1 MSTLA
6 DLSFKSGSAFTFI
19 EEIGSGGMGI
29 VYLAKKHCE
38 GVNDLVVLK
47 TIRTITN
54 RQVEALKAEANIAAA
69 LRHENI
75 VRTYGMEAIPFENLP
90 KDFQKQIST
99 LKKDFGKIEGKKRTE
114 AGTRGMELL
123 TDLRMGRSQA
133 ITDLEEQHFLTG
145 ETDFHGKRLYLVV
158 MEYIEGWD
166 LREIHGNHVK
176 AGLLLPIELN
186 AFIISRIC
194 RALEYAHEYLVHRD
208 ISPENILV
216 SDQGVTKLTDFGIAV
231 AADQDIFG
239 LAGKI
244 QYMAPEQVQNDQI
257 DNRSDIFSLG
267 LVAYYLLTGVSLFSV
282 PMGLSFDKQAE
293 YYEKLLKKE
302 IFPPHKVCLDVPA
315 EYSAII
321 MKMLEFD
328 PDRRYQTIEQVG
340 SDIEKKCLY
349 GQGFGPTN
357 NSLAAYMKIF
367 ESDFTIYTK
376 QDLQQLTF
384 MKNVGEKYRLKR
396 KISKSLYSDE
406 GRQLIVHRLKE
417 RGFENK
423 SSIEL

>member
-1 MSTLA
+1 MSSLA
-6 DLSFKSGSAFTFI
+6 DLSFQSGSAFAFI

-38 GVNDLVVLK
+38 GVSDLVVLK
-47 TIRTITN
+47 TIRTMTN
-54 RQVEALKAEANIAAA
+54 RQIEALKAEANIAAA

-75 VRTYGMEAIPFENLP
+75 VRTYGLEAIPFENLP
-90 KDFQKQIST
+90 EEFQKEIST
-99 LKKDFGKIEGKKRTE
+99 LKKGYGKRGSKKRTE

-133 ITDLEEQHFLTG
+133 MTDLEEQHFLAR
-145 ETDFHGKRLYLVV
+145 ETDYQGKRLYLVV

-166 LREIHGNHVK
+166 LREIHGNHIK
-176 AGLLLPIELN
+176 EGLLLPIKLN

-194 RALEYAHEYLVHRD
+194 RALEYAHEYIVHRD

-231 AADQDIFG
+231 AADQEIFG

-244 QYMAPEQVQNDQI
+244 QYMAPEQVRYDQI

-267 LVAYYLLTGVSLFSV
+267 LVAYYLLTGISLFAA
-282 PMGLSFDKQAE
+282 PMGLTFEEQAA
-293 YYEKLLKKE
+293 YYEKLLTKK
-302 IFPPHKVCLDVPA
+302 ILPPHEVCLDVPE
-315 EYSAII
+315 EYSGII

-328 PDRRYQTIEQVG
+328 PDTRYQTIEKVG

-349 GQGFGPTN
+349 GEGFGPTN

-367 ESDFTIYTK
+367 ESGFKIYTK

-384 MKNVGEKYRLKR
+384 LKNDEKKYRLKR
-396 KISKSLYSDE
+396 KISKRLYSDK
-406 GRQLIVHRLKE
+406 GRRLIINRRKE
-417 RGFENK
+417 LVLEK
-423 SSIEL
+423 ESSFDF

>member
-1 MSTLA
+1 MSSLA
-6 DLSFKSGSAFTFI
+6 DLSFQSGSAFTFI

-38 GVNDLVVLK
+38 GVSDLVVLK
-47 TIRTITN
+47 TIRTMTN
-54 RQVEALKAEANIAAA
+54 RQIEALKAEANIAAA

-75 VRTYGMEAIPFENLP
+75 VRTYGLEAIPFENLP
-90 KDFQKQIST
+90 EKFQKEIST
-99 LKKDFGKIEGKKRTE
+99 LKKGYGKRGSKKRTE

-123 TDLRMGRSQA
+123 TDMRMGRSRA
-133 ITDLEEQHFLTG
+133 MTDLEEQHFLARETG
-145 ETDFHGKRLYLVV
+145 YQGKRLYLAV

-166 LREIHGNHVK
+166 LREIHGNHIQ

-194 RALEYAHEYLVHRD
+194 RALEYAHEYIVHRD

-216 SDQGVTKLTDFGIAV
+216 SHQGVTKLTDFGIAV
-231 AADQDIFG
+231 AADQEIFG

-244 QYMAPEQVQNDQI
+244 QYMPPEQVRYDQV

-267 LVAYYLLTGVSLFSV
+267 LVAYYLLTGVSLFAV
-282 PMGLSFDKQAE
+282 PMGLTFEEQAA

-302 IFPPHKVCLDVPA
+302 IPPPHEVCLDVPE
-315 EYSAII
+315 EYSGII

-328 PDRRYQTIEQVG
+328 TGARYQTIESVG

-349 GQGFGPTN
+349 GEGFGPTN

-367 ESDFTIYTK
+367 ESGFKIYTR

-384 MKNVGEKYRLKR
+384 LKNDEKKYRLKR
-396 KISKSLYSDE
+396 KIRKGLYSDK
-406 GRQLIVHRLKE
+406 GRRLIINRRKE
-417 RGFENK
+417 RTLEK
-423 SSIEL
+423 ESSFDF

>member
-1 MSTLA
+1 MSSLA
-6 DLSFKSGSAFTFI
+6 DLSFQSGSAFTFI

-38 GVNDLVVLK
+38 GVSDLVVLK
-47 TIRTITN
+47 TIRTMTN
-54 RQVEALKAEANIAAA
+54 RQIEALKAEANIAAA

-75 VRTYGMEAIPFENLP
+75 VRTYGLEAIPFENLP
-90 KDFQKQIST
+90 EKFQKEIST
-99 LKKDFGKIEGKKRTE
+99 LKKGYGKRGSKKRAE

-123 TDLRMGRSQA
+123 TDMRMGKSRA
-133 ITDLEEQHFLTG
+133 MTDLEAQHFLARETG
-145 ETDFHGKRLYLVV
+145 YRGKRLYLAV

-166 LREIHGNHVK
+166 LREIHGNHIQ

-194 RALEYAHEYLVHRD
+194 RALEYAHEYIVHRD

-216 SDQGVTKLTDFGIAV
+216 SHQGVAKLTDFGIAV
-231 AADQDIFG
+231 AADQEIFG

-244 QYMAPEQVQNDQI
+244 QYMPPEQVRYDRV

-267 LVAYYLLTGVSLFSV
+267 LVAYYLLTGVSLFAV
-282 PMGLSFDKQAE
+282 PMGVTFEEQAA

-302 IFPPHKVCLDVPA
+302 IPPPHEVCLDVPE
-315 EYSAII
+315 EYSGII

-328 PDRRYQTIEQVG
+328 TDARYQTIENVG
-340 SDIEKKCLY
+340 SDIEKKYLY
-349 GQGFGPTN
+349 SEGFGPTN

-367 ESDFTIYTK
+367 ESGFKIYTR

-384 MKNVGEKYRLKR
+384 LKNDEKKYRLKR
-396 KISKSLYSDE
+396 KIRKELYSDK
-406 GRQLIVHRLKE
+406 GRLLIINRRKE
-417 RGFENK
+417 RTLEK
-423 SSIEL
+423 ESSFDF